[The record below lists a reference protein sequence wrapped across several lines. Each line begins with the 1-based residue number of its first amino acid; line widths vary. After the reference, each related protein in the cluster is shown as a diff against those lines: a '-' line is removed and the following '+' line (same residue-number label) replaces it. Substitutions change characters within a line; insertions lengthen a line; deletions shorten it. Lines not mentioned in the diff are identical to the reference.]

1 MLFFIPHISKDY
13 FNFFERLA
21 TKCTEDTLMSS
32 WDIKYIYTNICYDVF
47 YKAIGYWIEKFINEI
62 PLLGRFTKAFILEK
76 HW

>member
-1 MLFFIPHISKDY
+1 
-13 FNFFERLA
+13 
-21 TKCTEDTLMSS
+21 MSS

-47 YKAIGYWIEKFINEI
+47 YKAIGYWMEKFINEI